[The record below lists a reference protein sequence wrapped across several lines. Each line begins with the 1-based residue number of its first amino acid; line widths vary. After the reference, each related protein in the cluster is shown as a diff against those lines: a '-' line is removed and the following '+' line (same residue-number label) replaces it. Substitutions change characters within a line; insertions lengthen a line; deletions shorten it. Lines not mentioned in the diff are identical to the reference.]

1 MVSDGPPWPPP
12 IRRATGMHVL
22 GGLLDKAEKSK
33 GGYAPSAA
41 ATLSGASEYQQL
53 YQGADLPERSAPAAP
68 QAVSRHKEKTATEAG
83 ADLGW

>member
-1 MVSDGPPWPPP
+1 
-12 IRRATGMHVL
+12 MHVL
-22 GGLLDKAEKSK
+22 GGLLDKAEKSN

-53 YQGADLPERSAPAAP
+53 YQGADFPERSAPAATPVAP
-68 QAVSRHKEKTATEAG
+68 QAVSRHKEKTPTEAG